1 MLSMFIVECKASKKL
16 EETLCFI
23 LLERK
28 MHALHVCEI
37 ELKRGQNLW

>member
-1 MLSMFIVECKASKKL
+1 MLLMLIVEVKASKNL

-28 MHALHVCEI
+28 THALHLCKI
-37 ELKRGQNLW
+37 QLTRDQNLW